1 MGKLNGLVVLW
12 KLGNDEGWPWASEL
26 TLFDNTT
33 FPRFLVKE
41 VVLDN
46 KSSRN
51 AAVASRG

>member
-1 MGKLNGLVVLW
+1 MVLW

-26 TLFDNTT
+26 TLFDYTT